1 MSLQDLQ
8 IQLNR
13 LEESRVRI
21 IEAINDKGGS
31 LSESAKISEFPPAIS
46 GINGG
51 GSSLALEQY
60 FGMLDALGLQ
70 PITDEEIANTCDS
83 IWKEIQEGR
92 TPTFLHQSTLM
103 TSVKVN
109 KGDSALENL
118 FPIPEEINIYSM
130 SNVEIN
136 NTLSDLWE
144 TMNA

>member
-1 MSLQDLQ
+1 MATP
-8 IQLNR
+8 
-13 LEESRVRI
+13 I
-21 IEAINDKGGS
+21 IVKPTRPAEIIVGKGETAGSPIFVPSVGGAGGS
-31 LSESAKISEFPPAIS
+31 
-46 GINGG
+46 

-70 PITDEEIANTCDS
+70 PITDEEIVNTCDS

-92 TPTFLHQSTLM
+92 TPTFIHQSTLM

-136 NTLSDLWE
+136 NTLSTLWE

>member
-13 LEESRVRI
+13 LEESRVRT

-31 LSESAKISEFPPAIS
+31 LSESAKISEFPSAIS
-46 GINGG
+46 GINAG

-70 PITDEEIANTCDS
+70 PITDEEIVNTCEN
-83 IWKEIQEGR
+83 IWQEILEGR
-92 TPTFLHQSTLM
+92 TPMYLHQSTLM

-109 KGDSALENL
+109 KGDSALENF

-130 SNVEIN
+130 SNTEIT
-136 NTLSDLWE
+136 NTLSTLWE
-144 TMNA
+144 TINA

>member
-1 MSLQDLQ
+1 MNKKLQ

-13 LEESRVRI
+13 LDESRVKT
-21 IEAINDKGGS
+21 IEAINAKGGL
-31 LSESAKISEFPPAIS
+31 LSESAKISDFPDAIS
-46 GINGG
+46 KISGAS
-51 GSSLALEQY
+51 GSSLAIEQY

-92 TPTFLHQSTLM
+92 VPTFLHQSTLM

-109 KGDSALENL
+109 KGDSPLENL
-118 FPIPEEINIYSM
+118 FAIPEEINIYSM

-136 NTLSDLWE
+136 NTLSTLWE

>member
-1 MSLQDLQ
+1 MNKKLQ

-13 LEESRVRI
+13 LDENRVKT
-21 IEAINDKGGS
+21 IEAINAKGVL
-31 LSESAKISEFPPAIS
+31 LSESAKISDFPDAIS
-46 GINGG
+46 KISGT

-70 PITDEEIANTCDS
+70 PITDEEIVNTCDS

-118 FPIPEEINIYSM
+118 FAIPEEINIYSM

-136 NTLSDLWE
+136 NTLSTLWE